1 MANSKF
7 LLKCLPTG
15 SLPYEDS
22 SLATKMILKLF
33 EHSPYLAMLPNVSA
47 QDNIVNATLS
57 HMPCVGLKEKKYFLT
72 SNIEKFKQI
81 SLYLD
86 SIYNEPTAEKLELFK
101 VETSFLHK
109 YLQILERIKPTE
121 TVVNLLGPFS
131 MSQTLNHKSG
141 TQILA
146 DKMFRKFII
155 QALSA
160 KALWLISEIKA
171 VSPDTTPIIIL
182 EEPLL
187 HRIGEVKRAN
197 EEITKDVIV
206 NMFAKV
212 IQKIKEC
219 HGLVGIQC
227 FEKCDWQIPIEAG
240 ADIISFDAYNNP
252 NNLNIIA
259 EKLALERSTP
269 FNRSDFFED
278 YVGMCDYQLERAIP
292 TGSKI
297 ITSDGV
303 FEKVLDIRRI
313 NDGIDSKRSD
323 LIRDYIAENSPGA
336 APNLFQGWDEYERW
350 KRVSDMR
357 NKNRS
362 QSRFLKENLM
372 RNIQERSNGESA
384 LSYFVDSIQENALY
398 LLDEPENS
406 LSPQNQLQLKY
417 FIEDSVRNY
426 GCQFVIS
433 THSPFLLSLK
443 GAHIYNIDET
453 PPAEQKW
460 TELACVKVYHDFF
473 VEQDDKFQ

>member
-1 MANSKF
+1 MIYLMNF
-7 LLKCLPTG
+7 QMPTR
-15 SLPYEDS
+15 EDEENYFS
-22 SLATKMILKLF
+22 DK
-33 EHSPYLAMLPNVSA
+33 
-47 QDNIVNATLS
+47 DNIKV
-57 HMPCVGLKEKKYFLT
+57 KKTCYTTYYPFQLFRYRELPEFFFSDIT
-72 SNIEKFKQI
+72 IFCGNNGSGK
-81 SLYLD
+81 S
-86 SIYNEPTAEKLELFK
+86 SI
-101 VETSFLHK
+101 
-109 YLQILERIKPTE
+109 
-121 TVVNLLGPFS
+121 
-131 MSQTLNHKSG
+131 
-141 TQILA
+141 
-146 DKMFRKFII
+146 
-155 QALSA
+155 
-160 KALWLISEIKA
+160 
-171 VSPDTTPIIIL
+171 
-182 EEPLL
+182 
-187 HRIGEVKRAN
+187 
-197 EEITKDVIV
+197 
-206 NMFAKV
+206 
-212 IQKIKEC
+212 
-219 HGLVGIQC
+219 
-227 FEKCDWQIPIEAG
+227 
-240 ADIISFDAYNNP
+240 
-252 NNLNIIA
+252 LNIIA

-269 FNRSDFFED
+269 VNRSDFFED
-278 YVGMCDYQLERAIP
+278 YVGMCDYQLDRAIP
-292 TGSKI
+292 PESKI

-323 LIRDYIAENSPGA
+323 LIREYIAENSPYA
-336 APNLFQGWDEYERW
+336 APNRLGGLDDYERW
-350 KRVSDMR
+350 KRVRDMR

-473 VEQDDKFQ
+473 VEQNDKFQ